1 MFDII
6 KDYIKNFSTLIAISI
21 LIIMLLFGAIGYC
34 IGLYI
39 CDKQLESIK
48 PNDDIRSTQ
57 ELLNVMREYH
67 E

>member
-6 KDYIKNFSTLIAISI
+6 KDYIKSFSILIAISI
-21 LIIMLLFGAIGYC
+21 LIVMLLFCAIGYY
-34 IGLYI
+34 IGLYT
-39 CDKQLESIK
+39 CNKQLESIK
-48 PNDDIRSTQ
+48 PNDDTRSTQ

>member
-21 LIIMLLFGAIGYC
+21 LIVMLLFGAIGYY

-39 CDKQLESIK
+39 CNKQLESIK
-48 PNDDIRSTQ
+48 PNDDTRSTQ
-57 ELLNVMREYH
+57 ELLNVIREYH